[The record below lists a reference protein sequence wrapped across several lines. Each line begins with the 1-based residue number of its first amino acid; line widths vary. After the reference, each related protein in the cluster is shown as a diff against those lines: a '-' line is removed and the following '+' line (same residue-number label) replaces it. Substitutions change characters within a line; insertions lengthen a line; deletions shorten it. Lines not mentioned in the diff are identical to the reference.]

1 MRNVRRLVP
10 HPGFTL
16 IELLV
21 VIAIIAILIG
31 LLLPAVQKVREAS
44 ARMDEFPREQDVV
57 LAAARFSEGVVKHV
71 QGLQDDLA
79 RAVEAQQAQSI
90 NPKMFL
96 SHLIQACEDERNG
109 NVMLAEIDRRRESAD
124 TPEGAK
130 AGLAEAHDGLS
141 VVLEGP
147 KKIKTALMALMG
159 REGRGACS

>member
-1 MRNVRRLVP
+1 MRNVRRLLP
-10 HPGFTL
+10 RTGFTL

-44 ARMDEFPREQDVV
+44 ARMDEFPDLQKTVI
-57 LAAARFSEGVVKHV
+57 AAATFSEEVVKHV
-71 QGLQDDLA
+71 QGLQDDVA
-79 RAVEAQQAQSI
+79 RAVEGQQAESI

-96 SHLIQACEDERNG
+96 PRLIQACEDERIG
-109 NVMLAEIDRRRESAD
+109 NEMLAEIDALRESRD

-130 AGLAEAHDGLS
+130 PALDEAYGGLS

-147 KKIKTALMALMG
+147 KKIKAALMAITG